1 MKINK
6 GIAIGILILL
16 ILHLPGDM
24 RMYQPVVT
32 VAEKKIT
39 SSAAIIP
46 DTVIPKMFTLVPR
59 DIPIKAY
66 FRYLNK
72 IVRQYDTLVPYP
84 LSEQLLVRANPW
96 IIDTLESTDYYR
108 MKKRGIK
115 LYAQPDVIVLHR
127 GDTLFFPDS
136 LAGFQLLDRMQNTLI
151 DVNIPEYRL
160 RIREY
165 GDTLYSFPVRVGQN
179 KARFLKTVGRVVD
192 LRTKTGAGN
201 VIRINRYPVFI
212 DPVTGDTF
220 VKTKRDDRVVTKM
233 PQIPWIEVELNGKR
247 YGQMIHPTTNQA
259 TVGRMYS
266 NGCVGLK
273 EADAWRFYYYA
284 PIGTSV
290 VFRYDLTIIGVA
302 GDTILLP
309 DIYKRGGK
317 KEPLTAIIR
326 VDP

>member
-1 MKINK
+1 MKIKK
-6 GIAIGILILL
+6 GIATGILTLLILL
-16 ILHLPGDM
+16 MPGDI
-24 RMYQPVVT
+24 RIKQPVVI
-32 VAEKKIT
+32 VAEKETT
-39 SSAAIIP
+39 STVAVTPDTIIP
-46 DTVIPKMFTLVPR
+46 RLFTIIPR
-59 DIPIKAY
+59 NIPIKAY

-108 MKKRGIK
+108 MKKKGIK
-115 LYAQPDVIVLHR
+115 LYSQPDAIVLHR

-136 LAGFQLLDRMQNTLI
+136 LAGFQLLDRIQNTLI

-160 RIREY
+160 RILEY

-247 YGQMIHPTTNQA
+247 YGQLIHPTSNQA
-259 TVGRMYS
+259 TVGKMYS

-284 PIGTSV
+284 PIGTPV

-309 DIYKRGGK
+309 DIYKRGAK
-317 KEPLTAIIR
+317 KEPLTAVIR